1 MIFKT
6 GDVIKI
12 YFLQTLLKHRRVFSF
27 TGLCIKNNKK
37 SKTFTLQNF
46 YGAEFLILS
55 FRLNSPNIL
64 SSQILK
70 SYNFSSNLSKLYH
83 FKKIHLFSDSNPMT
97 FDNLPKIYKDATP
110 YLYQSKTI
118 GIKEKKRLRNKF
130 RL

>member
-1 MIFKT
+1 MNFKT

-12 YFLQTLLKHRRVFSF
+12 YFLQTLLKHRRVFYF

-37 SKTFTLQNF
+37 TGTFTIQNF
-46 YGAEFLILS
+46 YGSEFLTLS

-64 SSQILK
+64 FFQILK
-70 SYNFSSNLSKLYH
+70 SYNFYSKLSKLYH
-83 FKKIHLFSDSNPMT
+83 FKKIHLFSHSDILIH
-97 FDNLPKIYKDATP
+97 DNLNRIYKDSTP
-110 YLYQSKTI
+110 YLYQSKTV

>member
-1 MIFKT
+1 MDFKA

-12 YFLQTLLKHRRVFSF
+12 FFLQTLLKHRRVFSF

-37 SKTFTLQNF
+37 TQTFTIQNF
-46 YGAEFLILS
+46 YGAEFLVLS
-55 FRLNSPNIL
+55 FRLHSPNIL
-64 SSQILK
+64 SLQILK
-70 SYNFSSNLSKLYH
+70 SYNFSSHLSKLYH
-83 FKKIHLFSDSNPMT
+83 FKKIHLFSYSDRMLS
-97 FDNLPKIYKDATP
+97 DNLTKIYKDSTP